1 MAEEICSLKKSVSS
15 GGTTDGLILLTSG
28 GTGVVHAAQDNLTY
42 STGYYLGIACVV
54 TNRSTIRGTNTT
66 SCNVTLIK
74 DDFTQNNAVS
84 KSGNWSIDVTDYAY
98 VTINAGNSSNSGKIS
113 LS

>member
-1 MAEEICSLKKSVSS
+1 MPMVEVSN

-42 STGYYLGIACVV
+42 STGYYLGIACIV
-54 TNRSTIRGTNTT
+54 TNRSTISGINTT

-74 DDFTQNNAVS
+74 DDFSQSTAIS
-84 KSGNWSIDVTDYAY
+84 KSGNWTIDVTDYAY
-98 VTINAGNSSNSGKIS
+98 VTINAGSTSNSGKIS